1 MQAKHSVCSV
11 TMYINVTKPIGIIP
25 GGVEGSSHSGVSGGE
40 AAGSGGSN
48 ILVEG
53 GSALSR
59 HQLG

>member
-1 MQAKHSVCSV
+1 M
-11 TMYINVTKPIGIIP
+11 TDDDDLYNGIIP

-59 HQLG
+59 YQLGSRGGDTAWAH